1 MADAITLPTG
11 EKIPLPDLQPNVVF
25 NVTIP
30 LDGQV
35 VEVVTAVRQLLAI
48 RKWQAQAIDKQV
60 TQIADLR
67 EMLAHGKHLL
77 NWHCDGC
84 GTDRVMETDALMH
97 GAAFE
102 CGMCHART
110 RIAFLSDEEFH
121 ETFEGE
127 PPNGEGDH
135 G

>member
-1 MADAITLPTG
+1 MADVITLPTG
-11 EKIPLPDLQPNVVF
+11 EKIPLLDLQPNVVF

-48 RKWQAQAIDKQV
+48 RGWQAQAIDKQI

-67 EMLAHGKHLL
+67 AMLAQGKHLL

-84 GTDRVMETDALMH
+84 GTDRVMETEALEH
-97 GAAFE
+97 GAVFE

-110 RIAFLSDEEFH
+110 RIAFLTEAEFH
-121 ETFEGE
+121 ESF
-127 PPNGEGDH
+127 NGEGPTD